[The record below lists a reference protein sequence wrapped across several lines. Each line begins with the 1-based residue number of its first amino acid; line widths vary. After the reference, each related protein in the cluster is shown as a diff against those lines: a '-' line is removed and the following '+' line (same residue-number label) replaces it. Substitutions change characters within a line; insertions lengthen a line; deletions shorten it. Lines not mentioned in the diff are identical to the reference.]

1 MGAEENGQDVGGRVG
16 AGGVESG
23 EFCCGGGVGAEG
35 LGYGLACGDG
45 CEVCWEGG
53 LEEVGWL
60 SWRWEGNDRR
70 KVREEGGGRLL
81 PIILWI
87 GV

>member
-1 MGAEENGQDVGGRVG
+1 
-16 AGGVESG
+16 
-23 EFCCGGGVGAEG
+23 